1 MPDIHCFCADY
12 DQGKEEFARITKYYD
27 QLIEGLGINYLL
39 VFRMV
44 EEYYEQTQDLLVSLA
59 KDLKRFILVELLPE
73 MSHYWNVK
81 NEFQFVDAAEGSG
94 QLSTVQL
101 DVTDAERYGIT
112 YVNETGQEVGCIIV
126 HTSIGS
132 LERLVYGLLES
143 AVKRQQEG
151 KLPMLPVWLS
161 PVQTVIIPVAD
172 RHTEQAEKIVAQ
184 LRDLK
189 VRAVIDDR
197 GKTLSWK
204 IRNAGTQW
212 IPYVAVIG
220 DKELENQS
228 LAVTIRS
235 ESTSKKP
242 KSQSMTLSELA
253 KAIEQVS
260 ENKPFRQ
267 LSMPIRI
274 SMWPIFI

>member
-1 MPDIHCFCADY
+1 M
-12 DQGKEEFARITKYYD
+12 
-27 QLIEGLGINYLL
+27 
-39 VFRMV
+39 
-44 EEYYEQTQDLLVSLA
+44 QTQDLLIGLA
-59 KDLKRFILVELLPE
+59 KDLKRSILVELLPE

-81 NEFQFVDAAEGSG
+81 NEFQFIDAAEGSG

-112 YVNETGQEVGCIIV
+112 YVNETGEEVGCIIV

-132 LERLVYGLLES
+132 LERLIYGLLES

-151 KLPMLPVWLS
+151 KLPLLPVWLS

-172 RHTEQAEKIVAQ
+172 RHIDQAEKIVDQ
-184 LRDLK
+184 LRKQK

-204 IRNAGTQW
+204 IRNAGQQW

-220 DKELENQS
+220 DKEIESGS
-228 LAVTIRS
+228 LTVTIRS
-235 ESTSKKP
+235 ESTSKQS
-242 KSQSMTLSELA
+242 KSKSMTISELA
-253 KAIEQVS
+253 KAIETIS
-260 ENKPFRQ
+260 KNKPFQQ
-267 LSMPIRI
+267 LSMPIRM